1 MPKGDAYLG
10 LKNHLQN
17 SKEEEIT
24 LSFEDIEKIVGRKL
38 PQSAYKHPE
47 SWWSNNYDHSQAIAW
62 MDAGYNTDFVTDTYA
77 DRKIV
82 FVKVIK

>member
-10 LKNHLQN
+10 LKHYLQKN
-17 SKEEEIT
+17 NE
-24 LSFEDIEKIVGRKL
+24 EKIILTFEEVEKKINRKL

-62 MDAGYNTDFVTDTYA
+62 IDAGYYTDFVTETFDTQ
-77 DRKIV
+77 RIIFIK
-82 FVKVIK
+82 VKK